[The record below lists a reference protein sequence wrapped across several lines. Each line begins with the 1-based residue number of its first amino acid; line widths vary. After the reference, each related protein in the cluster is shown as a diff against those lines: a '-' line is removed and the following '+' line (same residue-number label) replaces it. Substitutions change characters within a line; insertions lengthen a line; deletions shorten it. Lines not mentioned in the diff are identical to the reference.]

1 MQHALI
7 EFDEYTLGVEYQLE
21 GIAPDVRSLQF
32 SLESVTR
39 TDEDGLVCDLR
50 QRDVPVFRS
59 RNELL
64 IETAIW
70 KHIEAQEA
78 LVLAQMQDAD
88 PGQNYDYAGPR
99 NYVPMRGDV

>member
-1 MQHALI
+1 MSLALI
-7 EFDEYTLGVEYQLE
+7 EFDEYTLGVEHHLE
-21 GIAPDVRSLQF
+21 GIAPDARSLQF
-32 SLESVTR
+32 SLESVAR
-39 TDEDGLVCDLR
+39 TDEDGLKWDLR

-70 KHIEAQEA
+70 NHLERQSELIENQRPDYEPSA
-78 LVLAQMQDAD
+78 
-88 PGQNYDYAGPR
+88 NYDYAGPR

>member
-1 MQHALI
+1 MSIALI
-7 EFDEYTLGVEYQLE
+7 EFDEYSLGVECQLE

-32 SLESVTR
+32 SLESVAR
-39 TDEDGLVCDLR
+39 TDEEGLVWDLR

-70 KHIEAQEA
+70 KCVEAQEA

-88 PGQNYDYAGPR
+88 PGHNYDYAGPR

>member
-1 MQHALI
+1 MTLALI
-7 EFDEYTLGVEYQLE
+7 EFDEYTLVVEYQLE

-39 TDEDGLVCDLR
+39 TDEDGLVWDLR

-70 KHIEAQEA
+70 KAVERREE
-78 LVLAQMQDAD
+78 LLMAQMQGNE
-88 PGQNYDYAGPR
+88 PSENYDYAGPR

>member
-7 EFDEYTLGVEYQLE
+7 EFDEYTIGVEYKVE
-21 GIAPDVRSLQF
+21 GIAPDARTMQYH
-32 SLESVTR
+32 LESATR
-39 TDEDGLVCDLR
+39 TDEDGLKWDLR
-50 QRDVPVFRS
+50 GRQVPLFRS

-70 KHIEAQEA
+70 KHVEAQEA